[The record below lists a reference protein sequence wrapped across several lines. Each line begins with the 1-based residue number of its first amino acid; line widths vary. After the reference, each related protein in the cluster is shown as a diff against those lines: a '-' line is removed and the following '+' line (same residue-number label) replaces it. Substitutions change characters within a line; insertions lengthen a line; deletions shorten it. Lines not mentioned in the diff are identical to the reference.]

1 MAPSLRTRPESPR
14 EWSPE
19 DVVEF
24 LTDPKAVGL
33 PQSAAAAFSANQI
46 DGRALLELTTEE
58 VRSELG
64 LVLGHRKT
72 LFRAISRLKAMSKVT
87 ATKADQNSAQS
98 TSSLPGTAV
107 SSSARKSDA
116 AANSPESPASRET
129 SAPVGATSAT
139 PRSATTDTAE
149 ELTCAGCGCTK
160 PGELF
165 SSRQRKIAA
174 HKPARCI
181 ECAQAGAAA
190 TSSRSAPTE
199 LQPYLARELRPAEA
213 AGYKASGVLPM
224 RLAHDGTLEVLLALE
239 RRQDWAIRGRAD
251 KGAAKSKAEQDNAGD
266 SKTLLAASGRVEG
279 NFLHPIG
286 GTRETDDEGAVA
298 TAAREFAEEVGHVLS
313 TEAEGSK
320 SAALAQA
327 STEMLKGARGRYVL
341 WQPRGK
347 YALWVYFLPTE
358 QEDVANKFAAWKAKE
373 SKETQSATNTA
384 GEQRMLDVRWVPVS
398 MDGTVQIDQHTKPET
413 VDGQIVDGRL
423 ATSFRI
429 ELLQRKAL
437 RQHLA
442 QTARRFLRLQLSV
455 ASASPGKGSGNV
467 STSSPLAQ
475 SPMLAVAAEAL
486 LSKRL
491 AAATPSPTQKQQRK
505 SKKRKAGDAP
515 SQSDESR
522 PKDAPAEGESAAAS
536 ATAAA
541 SEADDAAAR
550 KRAKKAAKKQ
560 RKQLTKA
567 KRKSEHSPTEDNDEG
582 EGSAD
587 NGAVKRLRAD
597 EMESKKKRKAESTVT
612 GTMNSHVE
620 IQLSTEAASDKV
632 EQRPMPDGKEVK
644 EQNKEVSTAA
654 ESKNSQQKDTAAATV
669 DQTASADRSQAHQQL
684 FVEDREGSRAD
695 TDHAATGTDAVGGAV
710 VAAAPKTLNRAVRKQ
725 QRKLAHAERLRAKAA
740 AANSEAAAV
749 LVTSATKKNA
759 TRAAKRTQAVLTV
772 SKAAPASD
780 TTVAEPLP
788 SPRALGKF
796 RFTGTGLQ
804 IG

>member
-1 MAPSLRTRPESPR
+1 MASSVRSRPESPR

-24 LTDPKAVGL
+24 LTDPKEVGL

-87 ATKADQNSAQS
+87 ATKADQNSAQTT
-98 TSSLPGTAV
+98 TSSPPGTAV
-107 SSSARKSDA
+107 SSSERKSEA

-129 SAPVGATSAT
+129 SAAVGATSAT
-139 PRSATTDTAE
+139 PRSATADTAA

-160 PGELF
+160 SGELF

-224 RLAHDGTLEVLLALE
+224 RRAHDGTLEVLLALE
-239 RRQDWAIRGRAD
+239 RRQDWAIRGRGE

-279 NFLHPIG
+279 DFLHPIG
-286 GTRETDDEGAVA
+286 GTREADDAGAVA

-313 TEAEGSK
+313 TEADGSNT
-320 SAALAQA
+320 AALAQA

-347 YALWVYFLPTE
+347 YALWVYFLPAE
-358 QEDVANKFAAWKAKE
+358 QQDVADKFAAWKAQE
-373 SKETQSATNTA
+373 SKDTHAATSTA

-413 VDGQIVDGRL
+413 SPATVHGQATDGRL
-423 ATSFRI
+423 ATSFCI

-455 ASASPGKGSGNV
+455 GSASPGKGSDNA
-467 STSSPLAQ
+467 STPSTLAQ

-505 SKKRKAGDAP
+505 SKKRKAGDSP
-515 SQSDESR
+515 SQSNESCA
-522 PKDAPAEGESAAAS
+522 KDAPTEVEGAAVG

-541 SEADDAAAR
+541 AEADDAAAR
-550 KRAKKAAKKQ
+550 KQAKKRAKKQ
-560 RKQLTKA
+560 RKQPTKT
-567 KRKSEHSPTEDNDEG
+567 KRKSDHSRTEDNDEG
-582 EGSAD
+582 DGSKD
-587 NGAVKRLRAD
+587 NGPAKRLRAE
-597 EMESKKKRKAESTVT
+597 EMKSKNKRKAEPTT
-612 GTMNSHVE
+612 TDRMNSNA
-620 IQLSTEAASDKV
+620 SEAASDTV
-632 EQRPMPDGKEVK
+632 EQRPMPGDKEVK
-644 EQNKEVSTAA
+644 DKNKEVSTTA
-654 ESKNSQQKDTAAATV
+654 ESENSQQKDTGAATV
-669 DQTASADRSQAHQQL
+669 DQTDAADRSHEHQQL
-684 FVEDREGSRAD
+684 FVEDREGSRAQ
-695 TDHAATGTDAVGGAV
+695 TDHAASATDAVDV
-710 VAAAPKTLNRAVRKQ
+710 AAPKTLNRAVRKQ
-725 QRKLAHAERLRAKAA
+725 QRKLAHAERLKAKAA
-740 AANSEAAAV
+740 AADSEAAAL
-749 LVTSATKKNA
+749 LVPSATQNNE

-772 SKAAPASD
+772 SKPAPSID
-780 TTVAEPLP
+780 TTLEEPLP
-788 SPRALGKF
+788 SPRVLGKF
-796 RFTGTGLQ
+796 RFTGTGLH